1 MSENKEPL
9 DEKEVSACTDE
20 AQPAE
25 EAQAADT
32 APAEGD
38 IPEQVNVGEG
48 DATVVSPYKNGFLR
62 GLDNFYGISKKKSS
76 FKVEIFAGIATFLAM
91 CYILVV
97 NPSMILGTNPALAGY
112 APSVFLATAF
122 GAIIGTLLMSIVAKM
137 PYAQAPGMGLNSQVG
152 ALIGAYAS
160 GVAATQFS
168 FGTAMLLVLISGL
181 IFLLLSVIPGGKDKE
196 TGKLKSLREYIFDG
210 IPSAVRTA
218 IPVGIGLFIAYIG
231 FQNAGVIV
239 PSVTQV
245 DLVAFN
251 VYAPK
256 IGDYAA
262 SGAVICFIG
271 LIVIAIL
278 SHFKFKG
285 AVVIGI
291 IVSTLIAIPFGV
303 ADVNTLANQESWMF
317 WNNFGK
323 FFSFESGTG
332 TFLASFWDVDFTGKS
347 VMLCIMTI
355 VSFCMIDMFDTM
367 GTITGCA
374 TRAGLLD
381 KNNKPIALDKCMY
394 ADSIATCTGA
404 MLGTSTVTTFV
415 ESGAGVAVG
424 GKTGMTS
431 LIVAIGFFLSI
442 FIFPVFAFI
451 PSAAAACALVYVGV
465 LMMGNVKNI
474 DFSSVKNAV
483 PAFLT
488 IVIMPL
494 GYSITDGIGVGLLV
508 YLIIALLEFVF
519 GLIVNAIK
527 GKPLPKFD
535 IPVVTIIVAVL
546 FAIYFFVPTDIGV
559 AVEETEETL
568 ESIAIFA

>member
-1 MSENKEPL
+1 MKEDIMSENNETLDDKEISSCAEDAAPVA
-9 DEKEVSACTDE
+9 ESAE
-20 AQPAE
+20 PE
-25 EAQAADT
+25 SVRE
-32 APAEGD
+32 EGD
-38 IPEQVNVGEG
+38 IPDQEIVGEG
-48 DATVVSPYKNGFLR
+48 DAAVVSPYTNGFLR
-62 GLDNFYGISKKKSS
+62 RLDNFYGVSKKKSS

-97 NPSMILGTNPALAGY
+97 NPSMILGSNPALAGY

-122 GAIIGTLLMSIVAKM
+122 GAIIGTLLMSVVAKM

-152 ALIGAYAS
+152 ALIGAYLS
-160 GVAATQFS
+160 GVTASEFS

-181 IFLLLSVIPGGKDKE
+181 IFLLLSVVPGGRDKE

-210 IPSAVRTA
+210 IPAAVRTA

-239 PSVTQV
+239 PAVTQV

-251 VYAPK
+251 VYTPA

-262 SGAVICFIG
+262 SGAIICFVG
-271 LIVIAIL
+271 LIVIALL

-303 ADVNTLANQESWMF
+303 ADVNVLADGESWMF
-317 WNNFGK
+317 WKNFGK
-323 FFSFESGTG
+323 FFSFESGQG
-332 TFLASFWDVDFTGKS
+332 TFLASFWDVNFEGKS
-347 VMLCIMTI
+347 VMLCIMTV
-355 VSFCMIDMFDTM
+355 VSFCMIDMFDTL
-367 GTITGCA
+367 GTVTGCA

-381 KNNKPIALDKCMY
+381 KNGKPIALDKCMY

-404 MLGTSTVTTFV
+404 LLGTSTVTTFV

-424 GKTGMTS
+424 GKTGVTS
-431 LIVAIGFFLSI
+431 LVVTIGFLLSI

-474 DFSSVKNAV
+474 DFGSVKNAV

-508 YLIIALLEFVF
+508 YLVIALFEYLL
-519 GLIVNAIK
+519 GLIVAAVK
-527 GKPLPKFD
+527 HEEKPKFD
-535 IPVVTIIVAVL
+535 IPVVTVIVSVL
-546 FAIYFFVPTDIGV
+546 FAVYFFVPTN
-559 AVEETEETL
+559 
-568 ESIAIFA
+568 F

>member
-1 MSENKEPL
+1 MKEDIMSENKEPL
-9 DEKEVSACTDE
+9 DEKEVCACNEE

-25 EAQAADT
+25 EAPVADV
-32 APAEGD
+32 AAEGD

-48 DATVVSPYKNGFLR
+48 DAAVVSPYKNGFLR

-91 CYILVV
+91 CYILTT
-97 NPSMILGTNPALAGY
+97 NPLMILGDTASVY
-112 APSVFLATAF
+112 WPSVFIATAF
-122 GAIIGTLLMSIVAKM
+122 GAIIGTLLMSFVAKM

-152 ALIGAYAS
+152 ALLGGYAAGAGAYA
-160 GVAATQFS
+160 FS

-210 IPSAVRTA
+210 IPAAVRTA

-231 FQNAGVIV
+231 FQNAGIITAS
-239 PSVTQV
+239 PYTQV
-245 DLVAFN
+245 DLVIFN
-251 VYAPK
+251 AYTPS

-262 SGAVICFIG
+262 SGAVVCFIG
-271 LIVIAIL
+271 LIAIAIL
-278 SHFKFKG
+278 SHFKVKA
-285 AVVIGI
+285 AVIIGI
-291 IVSTLIAIPFGV
+291 IISTLIAIPMGV
-303 ADVNTLANQESWMF
+303 ADIDVLTGNGGITWKFWENFAN
-317 WNNFGK
+317 
-323 FFSFESGTG
+323 FFSMDAASGG
-332 TFLASFWDVDFTGKS
+332 TFAAAFWDVEFSGTS
-347 VMLCIMTI
+347 VMFCIMTVI
-355 VSFCMIDMFDTM
+355 SFCMIDMFDTM

-381 KNNKPIALDKCMY
+381 KDGKPLALDKCMY

-404 MLGTSTVTTFV
+404 ILGTSTVTTFV

-431 LIVAIGFFLSI
+431 LVTAAFFLLSI
-442 FIFPVFAFI
+442 FILPIFAFI
-451 PSAAAACALVYVGV
+451 PSAAAAPALIYVGV

-474 DFSSVKNAV
+474 DFASIKNAV

-519 GLIVNAIK
+519 GIIVNAIK
-527 GKPLPKFD
+527 KERLPKFD
-535 IPVVTIIVAVL
+535 IPVVTIIVAAL
-546 FAIYFFVPTDIGV
+546 FAVYFFVPT
-559 AVEETEETL
+559 
-568 ESIAIFA
+568 SF

>member
-1 MSENKEPL
+1 MKEDIMSENKEPL

-91 CYILVV
+91 CYILTT
-97 NPSMILGTNPALAGY
+97 NPLMILGDSNSVY
-112 APSVFLATAF
+112 WPSVFIATAF
-122 GAIIGTLLMSIVAKM
+122 GAIIGTLLMSFVAKM

-152 ALIGAYAS
+152 ALLGGYAAGAGS
-160 GVAATQFS
+160 FVFS

-210 IPSAVRTA
+210 IPKSLRTA

-231 FQNAGVIV
+231 FQNSGVIQANEY
-239 PSVTQV
+239 TQV
-245 DLVAFN
+245 DLVLFN
-251 VYAPK
+251 AYFPEDGVYK
-256 IGDYAA
+256 A
-262 SGAVICFIG
+262 SGAIVCLIG
-271 LIVIAIL
+271 LIVIAVL
-278 SHFKFKG
+278 SHFKVKS
-285 AVVIGI
+285 AVIIGI
-291 IVSTLIAIPFGV
+291 VIATLIGIPFGV
-303 ADVNTLANQESWMF
+303 SDVKYLTGENGISWAFWDNFAN
-317 WNNFGK
+317 
-323 FFSFESGTG
+323 FFSMDAAKGG
-332 TFLASFWDVDFTGKS
+332 TFAAAFWDVEFSGAS
-347 VMLCIMTI
+347 VMFCIMTV

-381 KNNKPIALDKCMY
+381 KDGKPLALDKCMY

-404 MLGTSTVTTFV
+404 ILGTSTVTTFV

-431 LIVAIGFFLSI
+431 LVTAIGFFLSI
-442 FIFPVFAFI
+442 FILPVFAFI
-451 PSAAAACALVYVGV
+451 PKAAAASALVYVGV

-474 DFSSVKNAV
+474 DFASIKNAV

-494 GYSITDGIGVGLLV
+494 GYSITDGIGVGLLM

-546 FAIYFFVPTDIGV
+546 FAVYFFVPMSV
-559 AVEETEETL
+559 
-568 ESIAIFA
+568 